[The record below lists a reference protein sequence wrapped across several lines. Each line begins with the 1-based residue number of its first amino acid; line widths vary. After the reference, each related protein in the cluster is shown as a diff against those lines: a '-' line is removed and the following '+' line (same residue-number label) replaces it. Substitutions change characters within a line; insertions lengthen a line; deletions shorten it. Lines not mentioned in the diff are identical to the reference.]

1 MGSAAR
7 FQGVFVQIGRIYPW
21 GDLFQLPV
29 ENYLREV
36 GFHFDA
42 QVIIEYLFERK
53 IFVKSFDNHVRFPH
67 NCFFHFF
74 TAKRMEYDKKFEE
87 YILDESRYFTYPK
100 QIALQWTSRGE
111 GLKSNKEEVK
121 TLNRYF
127 ECTRKKI
134 TQMQIHFQF
143 QQSEETGNLS
153 HNICI
158 NGNIAPM
165 SAQ

>member
-1 MGSAAR
+1 M
-7 FQGVFVQIGRIYPW
+7 
-21 GDLFQLPV
+21 
-29 ENYLREV
+29 
-36 GFHFDA
+36 
-42 QVIIEYLFERK
+42 EYLFERK